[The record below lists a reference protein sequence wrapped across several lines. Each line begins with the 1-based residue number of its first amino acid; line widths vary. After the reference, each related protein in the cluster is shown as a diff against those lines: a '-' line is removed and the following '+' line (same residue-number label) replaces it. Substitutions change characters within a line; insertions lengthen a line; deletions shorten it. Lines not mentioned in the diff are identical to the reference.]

1 MSVANFD
8 GDGYG
13 DTSDL
18 VYGFDDDDLD
28 DTEIRKVIRSGY
40 GHIGASPGD
49 VEPMSSTKSTLD
61 DRLPKSPLPGDP
73 GYAQPDCGSDIP
85 AWACEEC
92 GNPIYIG
99 RTCKNPSCERCWAA
113 AVRDQ
118 VVVRASKLYG
128 LGGDLYHNRYNE
140 RHDVDL
146 NHIVASLPDI
156 LVDSDEPIEHVLKI
170 LKVILEKKWHI
181 EGFEAIYHPYR
192 IKDEYR
198 KDQYDHGGEPG
209 RGDMTW
215 ADVLNE
221 DDPYQYLKHEP
232 HFHIFFPAKR
242 YQFDYS
248 TVESIERE
256 TGWVFHRITK
266 EDSHIS
272 VWDLD
277 DIVHQLTYCY
287 SHCGVIETKNK
298 TKLASRMKGD
308 LHNIDALDRI
318 KKRATASFCDAAP
331 KLLGVNFT
339 DMNEASCEA
348 ESCDCDADEEC
359 HCEDDHPLHDLY
371 DQSDDATPDYNASSS
386 SSAAP
391 SFNDGAVKSTDTSTN
406 DLLSSGQTPRMS
418 RDNSTIDNT
427 ESESGSI
434 DGDSNDVGSGGSKR
448 SVPSAV
454 ATGGA
459 DACGGDLIP
468 IREAQSL
475 LDDDEWCKQ
484 ARYADALR
492 LAYEEWQDRTD
503 DGDDDLLD
511 QDGDAVQRR

>member
-13 DTSDL
+13 DTSGL
-18 VYGFDDDDLD
+18 VYGYDDDDLD

-40 GHIGASPGD
+40 GNIGVSPGD

-61 DRLPKSPLPGDP
+61 DRLPQSPLPGDP
-73 GYAQPDCGSDIP
+73 GYAQPDCGADIP
-85 AWACEEC
+85 AWACEDC
-92 GNPIYIG
+92 GNPLYIG

-118 VVVRASKLYG
+118 VVTRAAKLYG
-128 LGGDLYHNRYNE
+128 LGGDLYHNRYDE
-140 RHDVDL
+140 REDVDL

-181 EGFEAIYHPYR
+181 EGFEAVYHPYR

-215 ADVLNE
+215 ADVLDK

-248 TVESIERE
+248 TVEYVERE
-256 TGWVFHRITK
+256 TGWVFHRISK
-266 EDSHIS
+266 EDSNIS

-277 DIVHQLTYCY
+277 DLVHQLTYCY
-287 SHCGVIETKNK
+287 SHCGVIETEQK

-318 KKRATASFCDAAP
+318 TKQATASFCDAAP

-339 DMNEASCEA
+339 DMSEASCEA
-348 ESCDCDADEEC
+348 AACDCDDDEEC

-371 DQSDDATPDYNASSS
+371 DGDDDGTPDFNAADSSN
-386 SSAAP
+386 AAP
-391 SFNDGAVKSTDTSTN
+391 SFDETGGSDTQSALNPDSNLLSTN
-406 DLLSSGQTPRMS
+406 GTPTLEAGS
-418 RDNSTIDNT
+418 PGVDDAT
-427 ESESGSI
+427 ESDTTEI
-434 DGDSNDVGSGGSKR
+434 AAADATR
-448 SVPSAV
+448 SVSPAV
-454 ATGGA
+454 AT
-459 DACGGDLIP
+459 DAGDTCDGDLIP
-468 IREAQSL
+468 MREAQSL

-484 ARYADALR
+484 ARYSDALR

-511 QDGDAVQRR
+511 QDGNAVQRR